1 MDKNLPESMTP
12 DRDGHSQRAPGIA
25 DPEGQELTVGEVA
38 SLVGVSVRTLHHW
51 DSMGIASPAG
61 RTAAGYRS
69 YSGDDV
75 ARIHRILVYQ
85 ELGFSLATIRGI
97 LDDPQF
103 DEVGHLRKQI
113 RLLRE
118 RIVKFE
124 RMAAAVERL
133 LASRASGAALTAR
146 EQAEIFGDGW
156 RQDWA
161 EEAKGRW
168 GHSDEWGQFERNAAG
183 LSEEERQALRT
194 AGEAVFRELAQ
205 ACREGVEPGSDRANE
220 LAERHRAM
228 IGRMFDCTR
237 SMHVIIGHLYLGDE
251 RFQEY
256 LDGWERGLTGWLVRT
271 IDANALAHGIDPD
284 AARWE

>member
-1 MDKNLPESMTP
+1 MDLNLPESMTP
-12 DRDGHSQRAPGIA
+12 DRKGHSHRARGIA
-25 DPEGQELTVGEVA
+25 NPEGQELTVGEVA
-38 SLVGVSVRTLHHW
+38 ALVGVSVRTLHHW
-51 DSMGIASPAG
+51 DSVGIASPDG

-69 YSGDDV
+69 YSADDV
-75 ARIHRILVYQ
+75 ARIHRVLVYQ
-85 ELGFSLATIRGI
+85 ELGFSLATIRGF

-103 DEVGHLRKQI
+103 DEVGQLRQQS
-113 RLLRE
+113 RLLQE
-118 RIVKFE
+118 RIARFE

-133 LASRASGAALTAR
+133 LDSRLSGATPTAR

-156 RQDWA
+156 REDWA

-168 GHSDEWGQFERNAAG
+168 GRSDEWGQFERNAAG
-183 LSEEERQALRT
+183 LSEEERQVLRT

-205 ACREGVEPGSDRANE
+205 ACREGVVPGSDRANG

-237 SMHVIIGHLYLGDE
+237 SMQVIIGRLYARDE

-256 LDGWERGLTGWLVRT
+256 LDGWETGLSCWLVRT

-284 AARWE
+284 TAKWE